1 MCDKVLELEL
11 TVRFTPSLMI
21 GGELCTLTSF
31 LHVMNGLQCVIQSL
45 RSELG
50 SSKSR
55 TQFDT
60 NQLERDSNSDPSTV
74 VEESP

>member
-1 MCDKVLELEL
+1 
-11 TVRFTPSLMI
+11 
-21 GGELCTLTSF
+21 
-31 LHVMNGLQCVIQSL
+31 MNGLQCVIQSL